1 QAEQER
7 RDGVELIPGWPT
19 LDLGR
24 ASAKGEA
31 AGPVAELV
39 AIHGLTDD
47 VAAELQRVRPL
58 RPGRVGG
65 VLHLPVVVDVGRVAA
80 SRVPDVRVVGDVE
93 MGPAAIEAIRAVGA
107 GNAQV
112 AGA

>member
-31 AGPVAELV
+31 AGPVPELM

-47 VAAELQRVRPL
+47 VSTELQRVRPL

-80 SRVPDVRVVGDVE
+80 PGVADVRVVGDVE
-93 MGPAAIEAIRAVGA
+93 VGPAAVEPLRSVGA
-107 GNAQV
+107 G
-112 AGA
+112 